1 VGDVV
6 NFGDEEAARER
17 ARDRKFD
24 FEASIHSQLAA
35 LRELCKGQ
43 SITVT
48 VEGRILTLPYS
59 LWLDDLE
66 KRLLS
71 GAAALSFDEDPELG
85 KVARVIPLKRR
96 EALPKSRKPRR
107 TLEFGYGVP
116 SDDYLKSLR
125 LEREEAELAEKLVSI
140 EKQYGKDQAE
150 VFALL
155 VGWC

>member
-1 VGDVV
+1 MGDVV
-6 NFGDEEAARER
+6 NFEDEEAARER

-35 LRELCKGQ
+35 LRELCEGQ

-48 VEGRILTLPYS
+48 VEGRILNLPYYM
-59 LWLDDLE
+59 WIDDLE

-71 GAAALSFDEDPELG
+71 GAAALSFDEDPDIG
-85 KVARVIPLKRR
+85 KVARVVPLKRR
-96 EALPKSRKPRR
+96 EALPKPKKPKRAR
-107 TLEFGYGVP
+107 EFGYGVP
-116 SDDYLKSLR
+116 SDDDIAAWR
-125 LEREEAELAEKLVSI
+125 REREEAELAEKLVSI

-155 VGWC
+155 VGW